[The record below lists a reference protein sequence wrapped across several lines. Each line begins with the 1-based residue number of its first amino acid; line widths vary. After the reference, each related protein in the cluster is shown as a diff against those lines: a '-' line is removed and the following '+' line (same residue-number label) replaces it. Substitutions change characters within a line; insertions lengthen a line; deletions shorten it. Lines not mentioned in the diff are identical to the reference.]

1 MNSFYNNQQEHYYS
15 KCNFVLQ
22 LDWAFEYAAVKISK
36 LFRDC
41 GQLKI
46 HGTGNLHMTYYGTLI
61 WVTLCYSVLQC
72 TVMSISNEQHV
83 HNREVLCAAYLWQTI
98 CVQVIFLVYA

>member
-1 MNSFYNNQQEHYYS
+1 M
-15 KCNFVLQ
+15 LQ